1 MLSEKIYDLIN
12 DQINKEMYSAYLYLD
27 FSGYFGGRGLGGF
40 AAWYRKQAEEEMEH
54 AFKFYDYLHDN
65 GHKVELKAIAKP
77 DKVLKDD
84 KEVLQM
90 ALEHEKYVTSLINN
104 IYEASATE
112 RDFRTKQFLDWF
124 VKEQLEEEAN
134 AEELISK
141 YELYGGCAAGL
152 YNLNKELGKRE

>member
-1 MLSEKIYDLIN
+1 MLSEKIYNLVN

-27 FSGYFGGRGLGGF
+27 FSGYFGGKGLGGF
-40 AAWYRKQAEEEMEH
+40 ASWYRKQAEEEMEH

-84 KEVLQM
+84 KEVLKM
-90 ALEHEKYVTSLINN
+90 ALEHEQYVTSLINN
-104 IYEASATE
+104 IYEAAATE

-141 YELYGGCAAGL
+141 YELYGGCSAGL
-152 YNLNKELGKRE
+152 YNLNKELGKRD

>member
-27 FSGYFGGRGLGGF
+27 FAGYFGGRGLGGF

-84 KEVLQM
+84 KEVLNM

-104 IYEASATE
+104 IYEVSATE

-152 YNLNKELGKRE
+152 YNLNKELGKRD

>member
-1 MLSEKIYDLIN
+1 MLDKIKD
-12 DQINKEMYSAYLYLD
+12 
-27 FSGYFGGRGLGGF
+27 
-40 AAWYRKQAEEEMEH
+40 
-54 AFKFYDYLHDN
+54 
-65 GHKVELKAIAKP
+65 KVKLKAIAKP

-84 KEVLQM
+84 KEVLNM

-104 IYEASATE
+104 IYEVSATE

-152 YNLNKELGKRE
+152 YNLNKELGKRD